1 MIPNDSNK
9 DNLLTDSVATASL
22 NSSNA
27 AFWKNDWLNVQSSL
41 SSLRN
46 SLASFPSSP
55 LRIMRVSQLDADL
68 LDSELFGTFKEQL
81 WLLFSPQIKQTF
93 EPELLAILHFIYRLT
108 VLESGATYG
117 AQLQNLKYRNEKQ
130 HLGGLQSITKDS
142 PLTTFQKFAYIAMTV
157 GGQYIWIRISR
168 LVIAQGWSELS
179 EDDPRNIF
187 WKVLQ
192 KVENIYKTVSLLNF
206 LIFLYDGKY
215 STLTDRI
222 LSIRLVYAR
231 RIMNRQVS
239 FEFLNR
245 QLVWHAFT
253 EFLLFIMPL
262 INLRKLKNLLKRKL
276 LPESYFR
283 SNLLDFLPT
292 HICAICHENQSASNA
307 SAVISSK
314 VHNPYE
320 TNCGHKYCYFCIKTK
335 LLQEG
340 GTWQCLRCGA
350 EVKEIKRF
358 LEKLVEEEEEN
369 DRTNKGKQPAR

>member
-130 HLGGLQSITKDS
+130 HWGGLQSITKDS

-253 EFLLFIMPL
+253 VNLIFLY
-262 INLRKLKNLLKRKL
+262 RKLFLKKFNIIL
-276 LPESYFR
+276 
-283 SNLLDFLPT
+283 
-292 HICAICHENQSASNA
+292 ICFS
-307 SAVISSK
+307 
-314 VHNPYE
+314 
-320 TNCGHKYCYFCIKTK
+320 
-335 LLQEG
+335 
-340 GTWQCLRCGA
+340 
-350 EVKEIKRF
+350 
-358 LEKLVEEEEEN
+358 
-369 DRTNKGKQPAR
+369 